1 MIKIKKKFL
10 DFKANFLG
18 LLILIS
24 LISID
29 WVMRLFSLKD
39 WDWDL
44 NHMLFSGQRLLSG
57 DLHWTSTFDDKL
69 PLIQFLFAVPAAFE
83 SIAVWVLMSISFILM
98 GAWGC
103 YVIVKDSL
111 QADQTI
117 TVNERSQYSLLA
129 AFAMLY
135 LSTFMPGG
143 IHHINP
149 MAASTFICSIALLLI
164 SFRKNQTETISY
176 GCFFLSAFLAS
187 IAIGIRPYFL
197 LMILVAPIWALN
209 RNKEEWSLKNTIII
223 WSVWVTITGVFG
235 LIVNLLPYLVT
246 GQLTAFQSG
255 MQLLSQELNAMSLVE
270 VFRKLFY
277 TFTIQG
283 IVEKVVIIGAI
294 ASCIYTVIALYRRN
308 LNLLPQNISLDILIL
323 VFVMPV
329 LLVMMVAIKH
339 FWYHYIQ
346 MFAPL
351 FSIGFG
357 FICYVIVREKFI
369 NRHLVGSIIIA
380 ISILAS
386 LPILSE
392 NGKQFLN
399 NEAYQL
405 ELKSI
410 EISKFLDS
418 QPINQRDFLYLDN
431 MHAHWYLDEPRHKF
445 PHAANTLHIINEG
458 WWQSVKMPK
467 FYSHPINKL
476 EYCMALNSYGPSILI
491 IGQQLLKFQI
501 ECLSQ
506 QSTYTYLKELDANT
520 NIYIRTFYS
529 N

>member
-1 MIKIKKKFL
+1 MIKIKKNFL
-10 DFKANFLG
+10 DFKANLLG
-18 LLILIS
+18 FLILIS
-24 LISID
+24 LITMD
-29 WVMRLFSLKD
+29 WVMRLFSLKE
-39 WDWDL
+39 WGWDL

-83 SIAVWVLMSISFILM
+83 SIAVWVLMSIGSILM

-103 YVIVKDSL
+103 FIIVKDSL
-111 QADQTI
+111 QKDQTL
-117 TVNERSQYSLLA
+117 TVNERYQYSLLA

-135 LSTFMPGG
+135 LSTFMPAG

-149 MAASTFICSIALLLI
+149 MAASTSICSMALLLI
-164 SFRKNQTETISY
+164 SFRKNQTKSTSY
-176 GCFFLSAFLAS
+176 NCFFLSALLAS

-197 LMILVAPIWALN
+197 LMMLVAPIWAIN
-209 RNKEEWSLKNTIII
+209 RNKEKWSLKKTIII
-223 WSVWVTITGVFG
+223 WTIWITITAVFG
-235 LIVNLLPYLVT
+235 LVVNLLPYLIT

-255 MQLLSQELNAMSLVE
+255 MQLLSQDLQASSIVE
-270 VFRKLFY
+270 VIGKFFY
-277 TFTIQG
+277 TFGILG
-283 IVEKVVIIGAI
+283 IVEKVVILGAI
-294 ASCIYTVIALYRRN
+294 ASCVYAVIALYRKN
-308 LNLLPQNISLDILIL
+308 LNLLHQQISLDILIL
-323 VFVMPV
+323 VFIMPV
-329 LLVMMVAIKH
+329 LLAIMIVMKH
-339 FWYHYIQ
+339 FWTHYIQ

-357 FICYVIVREKFI
+357 FFCYVIFRETSI
-369 NRHLVGSIIIA
+369 NRYLVGSVIIA

-392 NGKQFLN
+392 NGKQFLDN
-399 NEAYQL
+399 KAYKL
-405 ELKSI
+405 EKKSI

-458 WWQSVKMPK
+458 LWQSVKMPK
-467 FYSHPINKL
+467 LFSHPINTL

-491 IGQQLLKFQI
+491 VGQQLLKFQI

-506 QSTYTYLKELDANT
+506 QSTYTFLKELDANT
-520 NIYIRTFYS
+520 NIYIRI
-529 N
+529 